1 MGEIESDTRHSGA
14 DEAIHQSDLSGIRSA
29 AQWLLGAFGGT
40 ALAVVAGVQ
49 FGGASAI
56 LSQGGLR
63 ALVIIIGLLVVF
75 IGLVW
80 LARSAARVLV
90 PDRTNLTDL
99 LENQVSEELRL
110 NGLSVSGNKRRDSTQ
125 VYKYVRDEIN
135 RARGWILPPGCDD
148 LDSAYQAYRKRSTD
162 DQAAIRSSLRELMA
176 FARTEAALYRYRQ
189 LLKLL
194 LGWVGIPVI
203 LGLVAL
209 AVALTPSAGQD
220 LSASVNS
227 PFAVEVHFTASPEV
241 LNSAGI
247 RADCALV
254 AARGI
259 AVGGTLAEPEVVI
272 VGTPSCPTSKI
283 QITNNIGLAVPLLP

>member
-1 MGEIESDTRHSGA
+1 VGEIESDKRHSEA

-29 AQWLLGAFGGT
+29 VQWLLGAFGGI

-49 FGGASAI
+49 FGGAPAI
-56 LSQGGLR
+56 LSQGGPR
-63 ALVIIIGLLVVF
+63 ALVIIVGLLVVF

-110 NGLSVSGNKRRDSTQ
+110 NGLSVSGNTRRDSAQ
-125 VYKYVRDEIN
+125 VYKYVREEIN

-148 LDSAYQAYRKRSTD
+148 LDSAYQAYRKRSTN
-162 DQAAIRSSLRELMA
+162 DQAALRSSFREIMA
-176 FARTEAALYRYRQ
+176 FARAEAALYRYRQ
-189 LLKLL
+189 LLKQL

-209 AVALTPSAGQD
+209 AFALTPSAEQHP
-220 LSASVNS
+220 SASVNS

-241 LNSAGI
+241 LSNEGI
-247 RADCALV
+247 AANCASK
-254 AARGI
+254 AAKGI

-272 VGTPSCPTSKI
+272 VGTSSCPTSKI
-283 QITNNIGLAVPLLP
+283 QITSNIGFAMPLLP